1 MCPVTLLFGRLG
13 FPSLKGFRLHVSM
26 KIVSLSALLAV
37 SCVVQAAGDP
47 VAGKEKAAICGA
59 CHGADGNSTVPTF
72 PRLAGQSE
80 EYLVKQ
86 LKEFKGGIRKD
97 PIMSSQAAAINEADI
112 PNLGAYFC
120 QKHVA
125 ITESSNKELF
135 ARGQKLFMGGNTVAG
150 VPACASCH
158 GPSGVGNPAAHFPA
172 LAGQHASYIT
182 TQLQRFKSGE
192 RANDPNR
199 MMQDSVA
206 HISGEEIKAVAEF
219 IAHLA
224 PTP

>member
-1 MCPVTLLFGRLG
+1 MKRKIISLG
-13 FPSLKGFRLHVSM
+13 T
-26 KIVSLSALLAV
+26 LLAV

-47 VAGKEKAAICGA
+47 VAGKEKAAVCGA
-59 CHGADGNSTVPTF
+59 CHGADGNSVVPTF

-80 EYLVKQ
+80 EYLAKQ
-86 LKEFKGGIRKD
+86 LKELKGGVRKD
-97 PIMSSQAAAINEADI
+97 PIMSSQTAAINEADI
-112 PNLGAYFC
+112 PNLAAYFAS

-125 ITESSNKELF
+125 ATESSNKELF
-135 ARGQKLFMGGNTVAG
+135 ARGQKLFMGGNTAAS

-158 GPSGVGNPAAHFPA
+158 GPNGAGNPAAHFPS
-172 LAGQHASYIT
+172 LAGQHAGYIT

-199 MMQDSVA
+199 MMQDSA
-206 HISGEEIKAVAEF
+206 ARISTEEMKAVAEF